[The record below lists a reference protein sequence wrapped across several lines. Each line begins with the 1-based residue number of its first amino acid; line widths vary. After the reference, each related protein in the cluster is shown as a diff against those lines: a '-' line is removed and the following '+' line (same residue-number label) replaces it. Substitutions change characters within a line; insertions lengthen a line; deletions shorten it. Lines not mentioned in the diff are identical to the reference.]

1 MARTGLRG
9 ITIDG
14 RGRRTID
21 KEHRGERIFARLGA
35 VSQDEAERHLAKEI
49 ERLEWELERRIH
61 ARPLFSDCA
70 RRFLRESKHKR
81 SATTL
86 TWHVELLLRYVGDL
100 EVHRVHDDTLGPF
113 VAARLAGGVSATTV
127 NRSLEVVR
135 TILHRA
141 ARAYRDN
148 DGMPWLEFA
157 PPLITMLPEDPRP
170 PYPISW
176 DEQERIFRRLPGH
189 LAHMALFAVS
199 TGLRDSNLCGLRWSW
214 EVPIVQL
221 GRSVFVIPR
230 EAFKSRRPH
239 VVILNDAAWSIV
251 ESRRGQH
258 ADWVFTFRGKPVQ
271 TMNNTAWQRARR
283 KAGLPGVRIHDLRHT
298 FATRL
303 RAAGVH
309 EEDRAA
315 LLGHAWRSMPEH
327 YASADVRRLIDLA
340 NRVLDRSMEA
350 VTILRVA
357 NGCGPSQRR
366 RAELTLCG

>member
-1 MARTGLRG
+1 MASTRARR

-14 RGRRTID
+14 LGRRTID
-21 KEHRGERIFARLGA
+21 KGYRGERIFARLGA
-35 VSQDEAERHLAKEI
+35 VSQEQAEHLLAREI

-61 ARPLFSDCA
+61 VRPLFSDCA

-81 SATTL
+81 SAMTL
-86 TWHVELLLRYVGDL
+86 AWHVELLLRYVGDL
-100 EVHRVHDDTLGPF
+100 EAHRVHDDTLRPF
-113 VAARLAGGVSATTV
+113 VDARLAKGVSATTI
-127 NRSLEVVR
+127 NRTLEVAR

-141 ARAYRDN
+141 SRAYRDD

-176 DEQERIFRRLPGH
+176 DEQEQIFRRLPDH
-189 LAHMALFAVS
+189 LAHMALFAVN

-214 EVPIVQL
+214 EVPIAQL

-230 EAFKSRRPH
+230 EAFKSRRSH

-258 ADWVFTFRGKPVQ
+258 AESVFTFRGKPIQ

-283 KAGLPGVRIHDLRHT
+283 QAGLPGVRVHDLRHT

-340 NRVLDRSMEA
+340 NRVLDRSAEA

-357 NGCGPSQRR
+357 NGWSPSPRG
-366 RAELTLCG
+366 RAELSLCG

>member
-1 MARTGLRG
+1 MARTPVRG

-14 RGRRTID
+14 LGRRTVD
-21 KEHRGERIFARLGA
+21 KEHRGERIFTRLGA
-35 VSQDEAERHLAKEI
+35 VSQEEAERYLAKEI
-49 ERLEWELERRIH
+49 DRLEWERERRIH

-70 RRFLRESKHKR
+70 KRFLRESKHKR

-86 TWHVELLLRYVGDL
+86 AWHIELLLRYVGDL
-100 EVHRVHDDTLGPF
+100 EVHRVHDETLRPF
-113 VAARLAGGVSATTV
+113 IDARLAEGVSATTI
-127 NRSLEVVR
+127 NRTLEVAR

-141 ARAYRDN
+141 ARAYRDD
-148 DGMPWLEFA
+148 DGMPWLELA
-157 PPLITMLPEDPRP
+157 PPLITMLPENPRP

-176 DEQERIFRRLPGH
+176 DEQERIFRRLPDH
-189 LAHMALFAVS
+189 LAHMALFAVN

-214 EVPIVQL
+214 EVPIAQL

-230 EAFKSRRPH
+230 GAFKSRRPH

-271 TMNNTAWQRARR
+271 TMNNTAWQRARG
-283 KAGLPGVRIHDLRHT
+283 KAGLPMVRIHDLRHT

-303 RAAGVH
+303 RGAGVH

-327 YASADVRRLIDLA
+327 YASADVRRLTDLA
-340 NRVLDRSMEA
+340 NRVLDRSADA

-357 NGCGPSQRR
+357 NGWSRSPIRR
-366 RAELTLCG
+366 VELSLCG